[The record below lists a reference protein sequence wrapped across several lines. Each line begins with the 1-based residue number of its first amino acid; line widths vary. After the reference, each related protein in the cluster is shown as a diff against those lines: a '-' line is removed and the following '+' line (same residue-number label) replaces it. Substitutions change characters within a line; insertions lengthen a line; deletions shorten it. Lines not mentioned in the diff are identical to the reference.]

1 GAAERVNADVTG
13 DRHVFFAER
22 VGVRE
27 GAAAIPVLGG
37 ALRVHDLGQTL
48 WALGGQP
55 VQNAVGSLGERIGTV
70 AVGEREIIGRVKVLL
85 MLSVVPGRLGEAM
98 VEEAEPTARDVRDDA
113 VEDRAIRFIG
123 VEAKIE
129 EVAKETAALRDAER
143 MGALSGWLAF
153 REQRILLRFV
163 VAQERDQVAGR
174 GVAETLHDRA
184 LGLADQF
191 IDVARPKAAPEPQPN
206 LPKCA
211 RHAVLDLR
219 DGLAL

>member
-1 GAAERVNADVTG
+1 M
-13 DRHVFFAER
+13 
-22 VGVRE
+22 
-27 GAAAIPVLGG
+27 
-37 ALRVHDLGQTL
+37 LR
-48 WALGGQP
+48 
-55 VQNAVGSLGERIGTV
+55 
-70 AVGEREIIGRVKVLL
+70 
-85 MLSVVPGRLGEAM
+85 VVPGRLGEAM

-113 VEDRAIRFIG
+113 IEDRAICFIG

-143 MGALSGWLAF
+143 MGALSSWLAF
-153 REQRILLRFV
+153 HEQRILLRFV

-206 LPKCA
+206 VPKCA

-219 DGLAL
+219 DGLALQLPLAARNRDPFIGFPHSPGQDAFLLAALGWRIAAVAVAARKGHRLG